1 MEDRVGADPIL
12 VARAKLRSGAVG
24 TRFRLFDIKPVAC
37 SLHTGK
43 LTTMHQQSLEAALT
57 LPDSQG
63 DVFSDAMT
71 LMEEMHQE
79 LRNSPKQCF
88 VDQMICRIEKS
99 LPDVPA
105 IGNQNPEA
113 ATKKFKPPS
122 SKRQQLT
129 DKEAVEIFQQRPRA
143 RKGKTLRKGSMLLCK
158 TIAPKYGVSAKTIRD
173 IWRGRTRLHAT
184 EHLWTP
190 DDKLPKATISALVS
204 RSASVATPSPRLNM
218 HSCSKTSDS
227 FDATIDIQGAAC
239 QLSARAPQMRHSA
252 PPAMP
257 PPTEVSYG
265 VSWPPMVGAPSL
277 SIGLSCGGGFP
288 AAGGC
293 LGASSCFP
301 APHVLL
307 ALQQGFAGP
316 LLAPLPLAAAP
327 PPAAF
332 RPSALDAALLRLL
345 AAGAGAGGVCGLA
358 AAGGGVCG
366 MGAGYRLSAERPG
379 SRR

>member
-1 MEDRVGADPIL
+1 MEDRVGTDPIL

-88 VDQMICRIEKS
+88 VKSEIKADSICRLQKP
-99 LPDVPA
+99 LPHVPA
-105 IGNQNPEA
+105 IGNQNAESV
-113 ATKKFKPPS
+113 TKKFKPPS

-129 DKEAVEIFQQRPRA
+129 DKDAVEIFQQRPRA

-173 IWRGRTRLHAT
+173 IWRGRTWLHAT

-190 DDKLPKATISALVS
+190 DDKLPKATMRAPISS
-204 RSASVATPSPRLNM
+204 SASVATPSPRLNL
-218 HSCSKTSDS
+218 HSCSKTSNF

-239 QLSARAPQMRHSA
+239 QHSARAPQMRQCSA

-257 PPTEVSYG
+257 PPIAVSYG

-277 SIGLSCGGGFP
+277 SIGLSCGGGFLV
-288 AAGGC
+288 AGSC

-316 LLAPLPLAAAP
+316 LLAPLPLAAA
-327 PPAAF
+327 A
-332 RPSALDAALLRLL
+332 
-345 AAGAGAGGVCGLA
+345 
-358 AAGGGVCG
+358 
-366 MGAGYRLSAERPG
+366 
-379 SRR
+379 